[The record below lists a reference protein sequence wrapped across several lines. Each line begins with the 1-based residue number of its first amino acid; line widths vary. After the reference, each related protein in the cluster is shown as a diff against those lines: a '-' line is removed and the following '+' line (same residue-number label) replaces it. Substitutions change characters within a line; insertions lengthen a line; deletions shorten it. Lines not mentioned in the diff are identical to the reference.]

1 MWFLSDAKVDE
12 GDDYGDIFGDDDLDN
27 DEEGEK
33 KDDRTSIKIKEYNT
47 RVEYGAGTQATD
59 IHPKHAH
66 LLKNFKSFKVR
77 QLCMFECQCIF
88 ITSL

>member
-12 GDDYGDIFGDDDLDN
+12 GDDYGDIFGDDDVDN
-27 DEEGEK
+27 DEEGEEI
-33 KDDRTSIKIKEYNT
+33 KDDRRQTSIKIKEYNT

-77 QLCMFECQCIF
+77 QLCIFEWQCI
-88 ITSL
+88 L